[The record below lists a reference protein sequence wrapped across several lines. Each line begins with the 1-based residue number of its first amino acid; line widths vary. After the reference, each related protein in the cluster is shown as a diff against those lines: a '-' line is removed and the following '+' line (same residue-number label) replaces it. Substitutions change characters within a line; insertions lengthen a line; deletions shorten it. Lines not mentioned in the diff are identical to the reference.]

1 MDHNQ
6 NVNNE
11 FSLISIHYVKI
22 CNPLK
27 FTNLEIAHQ
36 KVFKDFSEGLNLR
49 FGKLQ
54 ETKKNV
60 CLVGH
65 FRGRAKSG
73 KLQISTNTQMGW
85 ESIPTAKL
93 IGSKRFEPA

>member
-6 NVNNE
+6 NVNTE
-11 FSLISIHYVKI
+11 SSLISIHYVKI

-36 KVFKDFSEGLNLR
+36 KVFKEFSEGLNLR

-54 ETKKNV
+54 ETDRYV

-65 FRGRAKSG
+65 FCGRAKSG
-73 KLQISTNTQMGW
+73 KLQISPNTQMWW
-85 ESIPTAKL
+85 ESI
-93 IGSKRFEPA
+93 